1 LLATVKNDTI
11 FCIPFIG
18 VCMIKAGVIGATGYA
33 GIELVRLLLAHPQI
47 EQITVSSISFE
58 GQNIMDIYPNLRGF
72 FGTDF
77 VFGKKSK
84 GSGILVDADTA
95 VSEADIVF
103 TALPHGLA
111 ETYADRCI
119 SEGKKLIDLSADFR
133 FDQDEATFKQ
143 WYKKDWEYPDVHKE
157 SVYGLPEMNR
167 NKIKTARIIGN
178 PGCYVTSATLAL
190 LPVIEKNLIL
200 QDPIIID
207 SKSGTTGAGRNPTMT
222 NNASECSE
230 SCSAY
235 SIGAHRHQP
244 EIAHNLKNASKGQ
257 NYGVVFTP
265 HLLPMSR
272 GIISDIYAPLALNT
286 KDYFKTSNSDELLIA
301 FRNLYTERFA
311 NEPFVR
317 ILPLNE
323 TPKTKNVR
331 GTNFCDISLHIVNNG
346 TILQLISV
354 LDNTV
359 KGASGQAIQNMN
371 IMYGFSETDGL
382 ELVPSAF

>member
-1 LLATVKNDTI
+1 
-11 FCIPFIG
+11 
-18 VCMIKAGVIGATGYA
+18 MIKAGVIGATGYA

-47 EQITVSSISFE
+47 EKITVSSVSFE
-58 GQNIMDIYPNLRGF
+58 GQNITDIYPNLRGF
-72 FGTDF
+72 FGTNY
-77 VFGKKSK
+77 VSGKNCK

-95 VSEADIVF
+95 VTESDIVF

-111 ETYADRCI
+111 EKYANRCI
-119 SEGKKLIDLSADFR
+119 NEHKKLIDLSADFR
-133 FDQDEATFKQ
+133 FDQDETTFKK
-143 WYKKDWEYPDVHKE
+143 WYKKDWEYPEVHKE
-157 SVYGLPEMNR
+157 SVYGLPELNR
-167 NKIKTARIIGN
+167 RKIKDARVIGN

-190 LPVIEKNLIL
+190 LPVLKNDLIN

-207 SKSGTTGAGRNPTMT
+207 SKSGTTGAGRKPSMT

-235 SIGAHRHQP
+235 NIGAHRHQP
-244 EIAHNLKNASKGQ
+244 EIEHNLTSASGR
-257 NYGVVFTP
+257 NYGVIFTP

-272 GIISDIYAPLALNT
+272 GIISDIYAPLKSDIQDRLE
-286 KDYFKTSNSDELLIA
+286 TSNTEELINV
-301 FRNLYTERFA
+301 FHNIYTDFFK

-317 ILPLNE
+317 ILPIGE

-331 GTNFCDISLHIVNNG
+331 GTNFCDISVHLVHNN
-346 TILQLISV
+346 TMLQLISV

-371 IMYGFSETDGL
+371 IMYGFNETDGL
-382 ELVPSAF
+382 GLVPAAF